1 MHPHRL
7 PRPFHDALLRWFDQH
22 GRHDLPWQRARSPYR
37 VWVAEIM
44 LQQTQVK
51 TVIPYFERFMARFP
65 TLTTLADASLDDVL
79 HLWTGL
85 GYYARGRHLHR
96 AARQVCSHHGGT
108 LPETL
113 DALTALPG
121 IARSTAGAILAQACQ
136 QRHPILDG
144 NVKRV
149 LSRYH
154 AIAGWPGHKTVEN
167 QLWALS
173 EHHTPAT
180 RCADYTQAIMDL
192 GATVCTHTRPA
203 CARCPIATRCRAHAE
218 GNPGTYP
225 TAKPYK
231 ALPVRRTAMLLLE
244 DTHGRVLLERRP
256 LSGIWGGLWSLPE
269 CPAHTNDIEGW
280 CHTHL
285 HLRVEAVAHWPTL
298 RHTFSHFHLDIHPL
312 HVHLRS
318 NATTS
323 VRQKTTPAAGEAPA
337 VTPPGQVWY
346 NTRQPD
352 ARGLPA
358 PIKRLLETLATAP

>member
-1 MHPHRL
+1 MHTDRL
-7 PRPFHDALLRWFDQH
+7 HHPFHAALLSWFDQH

-37 VWVAEIM
+37 IWVAEIM
-44 LQQTQVK
+44 LQQTQVR
-51 TVIPYFERFMARFP
+51 TVIPYFERFMVRLP
-65 TLTTLADASLDDVL
+65 TLTALADATLDDVL

-85 GYYARGRHLHR
+85 GYYARGRHLYH
-96 AARQVCSHHGGT
+96 AARQVCSRHGGV

-121 IARSTAGAILAQACQ
+121 IGRSTAGAILAQACQ

-154 AIAGWPGHKTVEN
+154 AIAGWPGHKAVEN
-167 QLWALS
+167 QLWVLS

-192 GATVCTHTRPA
+192 GATLCTRTRPA
-203 CARCPIATRCRAHAE
+203 CVLCPLAAQCRAHAA
-218 GNPGTYP
+218 GNPGAYP
-225 TAKPYK
+225 TSRPRKV
-231 ALPVRRTAMLLLE
+231 LPVRRTGMLLLE
-244 DTHGRVLLERRP
+244 DPHGQVLLERRP
-256 LSGIWGGLWSLPE
+256 ASGIWGGLWSLPE
-269 CPAHTNDIEGW
+269 YPVQTDDIEHW

-285 HLRVEAVAHWPTL
+285 HLHVKTVARWPTL
-298 RHTFSHFHLDIHPL
+298 RHTFSHFRLDIHPL

-318 NATTS
+318 NTTAG
-323 VRQKTTPAAGEAPA
+323 RQKTTSTAGETPA
-337 VTPPGQVWY
+337 VAPPGRVWY

-358 PIKRLLETLATAP
+358 PIKRLLATLATAP